1 MKLEQTHKYEEA
13 VIAFLNID
21 GWSLTHTGDSMLPY
35 DAIGY
40 TPKGKKCV
48 VEMKFRNKYYETKVI
63 EKYKYDKLMELEDA
77 VKLYYVFDPKGNYLF
92 WLDSIE
98 NLEQSTLKMPAT
110 TYWDSNKK
118 ETKVYLLPESKASLA
133 YMYTDNF

>member
-1 MKLEQTHKYEEA
+1 MNLEKTHKYEEA

-21 GWSLTHTGDSMLPY
+21 GWSLTHTGDTMLPY

-48 VEMKFRNKYYETKVI
+48 IEMKFRNQYYDVKII
-63 EKYKYDKLMELEDA
+63 EKFKYEKLMQLQDA

-92 WLDSIE
+92 WLDNIE
-98 NLEQSTLKMPAT
+98 NLESDTLKLPASTYWNNKKQST
-110 TYWDSNKK
+110 
-118 ETKVYLLPESKASLA
+118 EVYLLPESKASVS
-133 YMYTDNF
+133 YMYPEDF